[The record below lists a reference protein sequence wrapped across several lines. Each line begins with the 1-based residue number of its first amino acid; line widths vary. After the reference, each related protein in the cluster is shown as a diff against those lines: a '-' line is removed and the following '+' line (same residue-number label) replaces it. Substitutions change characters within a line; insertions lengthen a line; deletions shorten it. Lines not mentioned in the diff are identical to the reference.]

1 MRVLLP
7 LPSTDFD
14 PTECAVPWRLL
25 TAAGHEVIVATPDGR
40 PGRVDARMVT
50 GEGLGP
56 WRGLL
61 RATDEGL
68 AAFAAFEASIAFRAP
83 RRWDALHARDFDAL
97 LLPGGHARGMRPYLE
112 SSELREVTAKM
123 SDAGR
128 PIGAICHG
136 VVLAARTTSPRTG
149 RSILHGRRVTALLA
163 TQELSAF
170 ALTFLWLG
178 RYYRTYPETVQ
189 AEVTRALGDS
199 GSFAEGPLPLRR
211 DSSDAPERGFVVRDG
226 ALVTAR
232 WPGDAFAFARAFV
245 ALLREPRLSAIT
257 SRRG

>member
-14 PTECAVPWRLL
+14 PTECAVPWQALV
-25 TAAGHEVIVATPDGR
+25 AAGHEVIVATPDGR
-40 PGRVDARMVT
+40 PGQVDARMVT

-56 WRGLL
+56 WRTLL
-61 RATDEGL
+61 RATDEGR
-68 AAFAAFEASIAFRAP
+68 AAFASFEASASFRAP

-97 LLPGGHARGMRPYLE
+97 VLPGGHAKGMRPYLE
-112 SSELREVTAKM
+112 SGELREVAAKL
-123 SDAGR
+123 SDHGR

-149 RSILHGRRVTALLA
+149 RSILDGRNVTALLA

-170 ALTFLWLG
+170 ALTCLWLG
-178 RYYRTYPETVQ
+178 GYYRTYPETVQ
-189 AEVTRALGDS
+189 AEVTRAA
-199 GSFAEGPLPLRR
+199 GSFAEGPLPLLR
-211 DSSDAPERGFVVRDG
+211 DSAAAPERGFVVRDG
-226 ALVTAR
+226 PLVTAR

-245 ALLREPRLSAIT
+245 ALLRERAA
-257 SRRG
+257 